1 MQADVHRTKIAQTEH
16 PVLVLQQVMPCGPRA
31 DQIVRFVTSTILFY
45 DEHVID
51 PNAESCATL
60 DAAIRRDAGCQLGR
74 VLASTGA

>member
-51 PNAESCATL
+51 QMQKAVQPSMQQFVATL
-60 DAAIRRDAGCQLGR
+60 
-74 VLASTGA
+74 VAS